1 MTDDTPLVL
10 EQDHPNGV
18 VLLTLNR
25 PPMNPLSSSLLEAI
39 THHAR
44 SLATSAAVT
53 AVVITGS
60 EKAFAAGADVK
71 EFEPNARSA
80 RRVANSFRAA
90 GDAIAAIPRP
100 VIAAIRGY
108 ALGGGIEL
116 AMACDYRIA
125 AETARLGQPEILL
138 GIIPGGGGTQRLAR
152 LVGPSRAKELIWTGR
167 QVRADEALAI
177 GLVDEV
183 VPADQVVEHA
193 LALAGRLAS
202 GAVAAMGLAKR
213 AIDDGFDRPLSQ
225 ALDLEAA
232 AFAESF
238 ETDDAA
244 TGIASFNE
252 HGPGKANFA
261 GR

>member
-1 MTDDTPLVL
+1 M
-10 EQDHPNGV
+10 
-18 VLLTLNR
+18 
-25 PPMNPLSSSLLEAI
+25 
-39 THHAR
+39 
-44 SLATSAAVT
+44 
-53 AVVITGS
+53 
-60 EKAFAAGADVK
+60 
-71 EFEPNARSA
+71 
-80 RRVANSFRAA
+80 
-90 GDAIAAIPRP
+90 
-100 VIAAIRGY
+100 
-108 ALGGGIEL
+108 
-116 AMACDYRIA
+116 
-125 AETARLGQPEILL
+125 
-138 GIIPGGGGTQRLAR
+138 
-152 LVGPSRAKELIWTGR
+152 
-167 QVRADEALAI
+167 
-177 GLVDEV
+177 
-183 VPADQVVEHA
+183 PADQVVEHA

>member
-138 GIIPGGGGTQRLAR
+138 GIIPGGG
-152 LVGPSRAKELIWTGR
+152 
-167 QVRADEALAI
+167 
-177 GLVDEV
+177 
-183 VPADQVVEHA
+183 
-193 LALAGRLAS
+193 
-202 GAVAAMGLAKR
+202 
-213 AIDDGFDRPLSQ
+213 
-225 ALDLEAA
+225 
-232 AFAESF
+232 
-238 ETDDAA
+238 
-244 TGIASFNE
+244 
-252 HGPGKANFA
+252 
-261 GR
+261 